1 MPGMDP
7 QPLSQFWTP
16 QGWRPPQADDPPLT
30 GWVLPGMA
38 NIHSHAFQ
46 RAMSGL
52 SERRGASADSFW
64 TWRELMYALAQRFD
78 PETLR
83 DVAAQLYM
91 EMLETGYTAVCEFHY
106 LHHAPDG
113 RPYADPAAMSLAL
126 IEAARETGIQLLL
139 LPTLY
144 QVGGFDGRP
153 LTPRQRRFG
162 HSVDA
167 YLSLLQRLH
176 SSRAPGLDVGIG
188 LHSLRAV
195 PPAALQE
202 VLAARKHSRQPVHL
216 HIAEQT
222 AEVEDCL
229 HHRAARPVAWLL
241 EHAAVDQDWCLV
253 HATHM
258 DGDETRALAQSGACV
273 ALCPSTEANLG
284 DGLFPLPEYLDAGG
298 RIGIGSD
305 SHASVSLVEELRW
318 LEYGQRLLHRQRNV
332 SAREPGAS
340 SGEALLAAALEGGSR
355 ASGGGFFTGTVTLD
369 ANAVELA
376 ARSRRDI
383 IDGWL
388 FGSSRPLI
396 REVQI
401 NGNRLVAEGRHRL
414 REPIEQR
421 YRRTLARLLS
431 DI

>member
-1 MPGMDP
+1 MDP
-7 QPLSQFWTP
+7 QPLPQFWTP

-30 GWVLPGMA
+30 GWVVPGMA

-106 LHHAPDG
+106 LHHGPDG

-167 YLSLLQRLH
+167 YLSLLQRLQG
-176 SSRAPGLDVGIG
+176 SRAPGLDVGIG

-258 DGDETRALAQSGACV
+258 DDDETRALAQSGACV

-332 SAREPGAS
+332 SARQPGAS

-376 ARSRRDI
+376 ARSSRDI
-383 IDGWL
+383 VDGWL
-388 FGSSRPLI
+388 FGSSRALI